1 MTWRRAGLLLA
12 GPAAGVLQV
21 TVVAGLPLPG
31 SPPDL
36 VLLLVIA
43 VGLVAGPLP
52 GMLTG
57 FSAGLLADLLG
68 DAELGRLALVHLLA
82 GYGAGALAG
91 RALRPGGAARSAG
104 RAFLVVGL
112 LAPAALVLSAAQGL
126 LLDDPRASLAALAAA
141 VTTSVPYDLVLT
153 PVVVPAVA
161 WLLRPRPDEGG
172 SP

>member
-12 GPAAGVLQV
+12 GPGAVVLQV

-36 VLLLVIA
+36 VLLLVLA

-82 GYGAGALAG
+82 GYCAGALTGRVPG
-91 RALRPGGAARSAG
+91 RAGAS
-104 RAFLVVGL
+104 RAFVVVGL
-112 LAPAALVLSAAQGL
+112 LAPAELLLSAAQGL
-126 LLDDPRASLAALAAA
+126 LLDDSRASLAALGAA

-161 WLLRPRPDEGG
+161 WLARPRPVEGG
-172 SP
+172 PP